1 MVEGDC
7 LESSRRRKSP
17 VGSNPTLSAIIT
29 KKGDIMNTPKEVL
42 KELRDRAQDYQNIGF
57 NSMSLFLTRAADTI
71 EALLKEKEE
80 KERQES
86 SNSSVT

>member
-1 MVEGDC
+1 
-7 LESSRRRKSP
+7 
-17 VGSNPTLSAIIT
+17 
-29 KKGDIMNTPKEVL
+29 MNTPKEVL

-86 SNSSVT
+86 SNSSAT